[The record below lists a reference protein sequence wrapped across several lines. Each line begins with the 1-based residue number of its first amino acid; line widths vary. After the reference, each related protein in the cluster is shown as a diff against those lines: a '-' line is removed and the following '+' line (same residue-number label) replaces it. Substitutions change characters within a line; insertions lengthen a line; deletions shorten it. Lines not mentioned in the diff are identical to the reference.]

1 MKSQVTKDPNLFI
14 PRLILHPNS
23 LEMVPGFCPGIIF
36 QNTIFLKIIPFD
48 QQIVWLPYLS

>member
-1 MKSQVTKDPNLFI
+1 MKSQVTKDPNLFL